1 MKFLRTF
8 NENETIE
15 IDVKKYK
22 VVGDFPNSFMSF
34 WCILYIMTR
43 ISLYQSDKAL
53 PFYMHLLCV
62 MNFHTHVIAFSLIL
76 ISASSLDL
84 LVFINAILGQGLW
97 QT

>member
-8 NENETIE
+8 NENGTII

-22 VVGDFPNSFMSF
+22 VVGKFPNSFMSF
-34 WCILYIMTR
+34 WCILYIMR
-43 ISLYQSDKAL
+43 ISLYQNDKAL

-76 ISASSLDL
+76 ISASSLNL
-84 LVFINAILGQGLW
+84 LVFINAILG
-97 QT
+97 